1 MKLKPQFM
9 LVTALVF
16 IVTAGA
22 VSWAVRTLA
31 EGIIEQWAPRYI
43 TKQTLYDKS
52 RTLQPILRELALSRQ
67 LATSNTIKQWAR
79 SPQNESLQAIALDE
93 LENYR
98 QNFQDKS
105 YFVALLSNGHYYHN
119 NALDEFRGK
128 EFRYILDPSKQEDSW
143 FYNLIEQ
150 KRDIHINVN
159 PDVELGIT
167 KLWIDVLIKDGED
180 ILGMV
185 GTGLDLTTFLNS
197 VVEEVEPG
205 IHSFFIDHAGA
216 IQLHRDKAMI
226 DFGSVMKSKTDH
238 KAIDLIFD
246 NKNDLDVIY
255 QLMHELES
263 GDTQVVTTFVDMH
276 GSRQLVGLVYLPEI
290 DWYKITLI
298 DLSIFLPVSHF
309 TKIVVVFIATLLI
322 ALMLMNLV
330 LNRLVLNP
338 ISELDKALVL
348 FEKGQNPKSEITNR
362 RRGELGRVINH
373 FIQMADAV
381 LQSKRD
387 LELKVQERTAELE
400 RLTQIDPLTELY
412 NRRGMAEQIEASL
425 NRAEREDLPIGLL
438 WIDIDWFKDINDTYG
453 HAAGDESLKAIAEV
467 IRETIRSYD
476 MAARW
481 GGDEFLVLLVNVDE
495 SELAQL
501 AERLCLK
508 ISHHEFSDRF
518 SISVSIGGSMYVK
531 GQNIDT
537 LLQNADQALYK
548 AKDNG
553 RNGFYINQIKALGTN
568 GIHDESNV

>member
-1 MKLKPQFM
+1 M

-22 VSWAVRTLA
+22 VSWSVRTLA

-216 IQLHRDKAMI
+216 IQFHRDKAMI

-425 NRAEREDLPIGLL
+425 NRAEREDLPLGLL

-453 HAAGDESLKAIAEV
+453 HSAGDESLKAIAEV

-501 AERLCLK
+501 AERLCLQ

-568 GIHDESNV
+568 GIHDESNI

>member
-22 VSWAVRTLA
+22 VSWLVRTLA

-67 LATSNTIKQWAR
+67 LATSNTIKQWAH
-79 SPQNESLQAIALDE
+79 SPQNESLQTIALDE

-119 NALDEFRGK
+119 NAQNEFRGK
-128 EFRYILDPSKQEDSW
+128 EFRYVLDESKQEDSW

-167 KLWIDVLIKDGED
+167 KLWIDVLIKDGDE

-205 IHSFFIDHAGA
+205 IHSFFIDHVGA

-226 DFGSVMKSKTDH
+226 DFGSVTKTKGTH
-238 KAIDLIFD
+238 KTIDLIFD
-246 NKNDLDVIY
+246 NKNDLESIY
-255 QLMHELES
+255 QSMRELES
-263 GDTQVVTTFVDMH
+263 GDKQVATTFVDLQ

-290 DWYKITLI
+290 DWYEITLI
-298 DLSIFLPVSHF
+298 DLNIFLPISHF
-309 TKIVVVFIATLLI
+309 TKIVLVFIGTLLI
-322 ALMLMNLV
+322 ALTLMNLV
-330 LNRLVLNP
+330 LTRLVLNP
-338 ISELDKALVL
+338 ISELDKALAL
-348 FEKGQNPKSEITNR
+348 FEKGKNPKSEITIR
-362 RRGELGRVINH
+362 RRGELGRVTYH
-373 FIQMADAV
+373 FIQMAESA

-387 LELKVQERTAELE
+387 LERKVHERTAELE

-425 NRAEREDLPIGLL
+425 NRAEREDLPLGLL

-467 IRETIRSYD
+467 IKQTIRSYD

-481 GGDEFLVLLVNVDE
+481 GGDEFLVLLVNVDAN
-495 SELAQL
+495 ELVQL
-501 AERLCLK
+501 AGRLCSQ
-508 ISHHEFSDRF
+508 ISRHQFSNRF
-518 SISVSIGGSMYVK
+518 SISVSIGGAMYVK

-537 LLQNADQALYK
+537 WLQNADQALYK

-553 RNGFYINQIKALGTN
+553 RNGFYINQVKAIDN
-568 GIHDESNV
+568 NESSV

>member
-22 VSWAVRTLA
+22 VSWSVRTLA

-216 IQLHRDKAMI
+216 IQFHRDKAMI

-425 NRAEREDLPIGLL
+425 NRAEREDLPLGLL

-453 HAAGDESLKAIAEV
+453 HSAGDESLKAIAEV

-501 AERLCLK
+501 AERLCLQ

-568 GIHDESNV
+568 GIHDESNI